1 MSREAASRRMGEGQE
16 EERGRRRW
24 LAAGRRNEE
33 ADARSVSSFL
43 IDSARQSYLSDLLGR
58 STRWF
63 CGGVEGGDSEGKR
76 SFYWT
81 NRVVSVVGVRSVVTV
96 ARLCD
101 PGKRVFQIFM
111 HPLPRVYARTRA
123 RLCILYTYARE
134 YTCTGRL
141 IAGINTVFSR

>member
-1 MSREAASRRMGEGQE
+1 M
-16 EERGRRRW
+16 
-24 LAAGRRNEE
+24 AAGRRNEE

-63 CGGVEGGDSEGKR
+63 CGGVEGGDDSEGKR

-111 HPLPRVYARTRA
+111 HPLPRVYARTHTRARA
-123 RLCILYTYARE
+123 RLCISYTYTRASIR
-134 YTCTGRL
+134 
-141 IAGINTVFSR
+141 AQAD

>member
-1 MSREAASRRMGEGQE
+1 M
-16 EERGRRRW
+16 
-24 LAAGRRNEE
+24 LAGRRNEE

-63 CGGVEGGDSEGKR
+63 CGGVEGDDSEGKR

-111 HPLPRVYARTRA
+111 HPLPRVYAYTHTHTHISANIHTNARLWILYASMRVDTRTR
-123 RLCILYTYARE
+123 
-134 YTCTGRL
+134 TGRL

>member
-1 MSREAASRRMGEGQE
+1 M
-16 EERGRRRW
+16 
-24 LAAGRRNEE
+24 AAGRRNEE

-63 CGGVEGGDSEGKR
+63 CGGVEGGDDSEGKR

-111 HPLPRVYARTRA
+111 HPLPRVYARTHTHARA
-123 RLCILYTYARE
+123 RVYAYHTRIRARV
-134 YTCTGRL
+134 YVHRQIDCGD
-141 IAGINTVFSR
+141 

>member
-1 MSREAASRRMGEGQE
+1 M
-16 EERGRRRW
+16 
-24 LAAGRRNEE
+24 AAGRRNEE

-63 CGGVEGGDSEGKR
+63 CGGVEGGDDSEGKR

-111 HPLPRVYARTRA
+111 HPLPRVYARTHTHARA
-123 RLCILYTYARE
+123 RVYAYHTRIR
-134 YTCTGRL
+134 GRVYVHRQ
-141 IAGINTVFSR
+141 IDCGD